1 MTMKRE
7 ISTLT
12 ALVNERLLALKSLT
26 QEIAAGQEAC
36 IALNREKLEEHD
48 GRKQALCARVSR
60 LDSEIAA
67 LLHEFSPGASFRD
80 FAKSALAAAGPT
92 ESAAIARLQE
102 LLEQSEAARLEA
114 GRLNHVYGELL
125 RRSRSTLQIL
135 MNVIAH
141 CLGVY
146 PSSTRTGSPAASFE
160 RSY

>member
-1 MTMKRE
+1 MKQE

-12 ALVNERLLALKSLT
+12 ALLNERLLALKSLA
-26 QEIAAGQEAC
+26 QEISQGQEAC
-36 IALNREKLEEHD
+36 IALNREKLQEHD
-48 GRKQALCARVSR
+48 LQKQALCARVSR

-67 LLHEFSPGASFRD
+67 LLQEFSPGASLRS
-80 FAKSALAAAGPT
+80 FAKSAQAGAGPA
-92 ESAAIARLQE
+92 ESAAMARLQE
-102 LLEQSEAARLEA
+102 LLKDSEAARLEA

-125 RRSRSTLQIL
+125 RRSRSTLQVL
-135 MNVIAH
+135 MNVLAH